1 MVNLNEIPELIEK
14 SKVDFKKHWNNAYQ
28 KSPITNLGWYEKN
41 PFPSFELIDT
51 CNLPKDALIFNAGAG
66 TTTLIAQLL
75 ANGYINIMVN
85 DIAAVALSEL
95 ENQLPP
101 YKNAHIQFVVDDLTN
116 PSELLKLKNVDLWHD
131 RAVLHFFTEEKQQK
145 SYFDLLKSALKPKG
159 FVILAEF
166 NLDGAKKCSGLD
178 VFNYNKEMFQ
188 ERLGSNFEL
197 LKSFNYTYTQPSGNT
212 REYVYTLF
220 QKKS

>member
-1 MVNLNEIPELIEK
+1 MNEDSGECENTTY
-14 SKVDFKKHWNNAYQ
+14 DFEKHWNAAYQ
-28 KSPITNLGWYEKN
+28 KSPITNLGWYEEN
-41 PFPSFELIDT
+41 PAPSVELIDV

-66 TTTLIAQLL
+66 ATTLISELL
-75 ANGYINIMVN
+75 KKGYVNIVVN
-85 DIAAVALSEL
+85 DIAAAALAEL
-95 ENQLPP
+95 ESHLLP
-101 YKNAHIQFVVDDLTN
+101 YKNAHIQFVTDDLTN

-145 SYFDLLKSALKPKG
+145 AYFDLLKGALKPKG

-166 NLDGAKKCSGLD
+166 NLEGAKKCSGLD
-178 VFNYNKEMFQ
+178 VFNYNEEMLQ
-188 ERLGSNFEL
+188 ERLGSDFEL
-197 LKSFNYTYTQPSGNT
+197 LKSFNYTYIQPSGNT